1 MYIPLCGLFSYMSL
15 DIIYFVFGI
24 LDYNNLFVI
33 VKNEKLC
40 PCQYRP
46 IIVTL
51 PLIDCRYC
59 KSLERKCIWR

>member
-1 MYIPLCGLFSYMSL
+1 MFLN
-15 DIIYFVFGI
+15 IIDFVFDI
-24 LDYNNLFVI
+24 LDYKNLFVT